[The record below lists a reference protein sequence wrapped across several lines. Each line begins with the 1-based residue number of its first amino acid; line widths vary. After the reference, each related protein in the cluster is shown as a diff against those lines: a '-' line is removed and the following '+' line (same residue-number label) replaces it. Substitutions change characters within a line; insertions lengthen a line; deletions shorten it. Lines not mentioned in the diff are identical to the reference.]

1 MRWDEWID
9 SDSARL
15 AVFRTY
21 TVQNPKS
28 NYLSPFPNIMP
39 DSSQSLMTTHSLTKT
54 IDEACDLA
62 NKTTSLLDVFKRDR
76 EASNQKLLLEE
87 ERIKL
92 AT

>member
-1 MRWDEWID
+1 M
-9 SDSARL
+9 
-15 AVFRTY
+15 FRTY